1 MAAISDIRNVWR
13 DSLVP
18 ASFRGALFHVETSSR
33 MGGRRTVV
41 HQYPKRNIPYSE
53 DMGRE
58 ATRWQFSGYL
68 IHGDRGFPGNL
79 LTQIAQLN
87 AALDSDDAGLLIHPM
102 IGTMLVMCERW
113 SYSDSR
119 QKGGFVEY
127 EMQFIEAGQPAM
139 QGFADAQSQMMDMAG
154 TAETTGVSSINT
166 ATSSLQTPGTVA
178 PGGGIAGSIPA

>member
-1 MAAISDIRNVWR
+1 MAAISDIHNVWR

-41 HQYPKRNIPYSE
+41 HQYPKRNVPYSE

-68 IHGDRGFPGNL
+68 IHGDRGFPGNV
-79 LTQIAQLN
+79 LTQVAALN
-87 AALDSDDAGLLIHPM
+87 AALDADDAGLLIHPQ

-113 SYSDSR
+113 AYQDSR
-119 QKGGFVEY
+119 ERGGFFEY
-127 EMQFIEAGQPAM
+127 DMQFIEAGAPAL
-139 QGFADAQSQMMDMAG
+139 QGFADAQSQMLNQAG
-154 TAETTGVSSINT
+154 TAEDTGVSSINT
-166 ATSSLQTPGTVA
+166 STESLQVA
-178 PGGGIAGSIPA
+178 SDKPSGVGHA